1 MKGTIDC
8 SVCGD
13 KVDLHLHPVTGKVY
27 WDQGHNADPLADG
40 RACDACNDKVI
51 DARIELMHPWHQKC
65 GHPTDGRAN

>member
-27 WDQGHNADPLADG
+27 WDQGHNAEPLSIG

-51 DARIELMHPWHQKC
+51 NARLALIYMQNHGEYRLPS
-65 GHPTDGRAN
+65 